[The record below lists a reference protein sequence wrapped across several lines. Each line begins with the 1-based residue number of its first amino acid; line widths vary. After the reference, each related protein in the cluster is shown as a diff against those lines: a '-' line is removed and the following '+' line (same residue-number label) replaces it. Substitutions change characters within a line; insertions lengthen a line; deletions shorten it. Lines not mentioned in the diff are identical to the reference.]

1 VPAEIVVIVEDEDAR
16 ILAARAAVEPR
27 GGEPADPAADHDEIV
42 LFLRRQALDRKRRA
56 VAGEGVRR
64 LERSGVLAAQPVQQ
78 RRIARRLCGNLR
90 GRREPGGD
98 VQRHAVDE
106 IAPGDG
112 SHAICPPGLRQRG
125 RRPTLITLR
134 S

>member
-1 VPAEIVVIVEDEDAR
+1 MR

-27 GGEPADPAADHDEIV
+27 GGEPADAAADHDEIV
-42 LFLRRQALDRKRRA
+42 LFFRRKVLDREARA
-56 VAGEGVRR
+56 VAGESMGR
-64 LERSGVLAAQPVQQ
+64 LERSGVLAAQPMQQ
-78 RRIARRLCGNLR
+78 RRIARRLCGNLC
-90 GRREPGGD
+90 GRRQPGGD
-98 VQRHAVDE
+98 TQRHAVDE

-125 RRPTLITLR
+125 RRPTLITLK